1 MKKRVSS
8 PLTTSARDLRARQT
22 KAESLL
28 WSVLRGRRLCG
39 LKFRRQHPIPPF
51 IADFV
56 CIDKQLIIELDGGY
70 HDMIGEADR
79 SRQSLLENRSWT
91 VLRFRNEDLIKDVD
105 AVAIGIAKSLG
116 LDASFRG
123 KPLTWR
129 RPPCK

>member
-1 MKKRVSS
+1 MKKRISS

-28 WSVLRGRRLCG
+28 WSVLRGRRPCG

-51 IADFV
+51 IADFA

-79 SRQSLLENRSWT
+79 SRQSLLENRCWT
-91 VLRFRNEDLIKDVD
+91 VLRFRIEDLIKDVD

-123 KPLTWR
+123 KPLT
-129 RPPCK
+129 